1 MTDTVTDSGRE
12 QRLTE
17 RVEQLYANDPQFRAA
32 APSPEVTEAAHRAG
46 LRLAEV
52 VDIYLSGY
60 ADRPALGQ
68 RACEVARDPAT
79 GRAATSLLS
88 GFETITYRE
97 LGDRVAALAAAWRSG
112 LPGGLRPGDFVG
124 VLGFTSIDYV
134 VHYLACIRL
143 GAVFV
148 PLQTSSTAAQLAP
161 IVAETSP
168 RILAVSVESLGTAV
182 DVVLEAPSVQ
192 RLVVFDYTSDDDE
205 QRGRYD
211 DARARLRDAGHGAEM
226 VALAAELAS
235 GRERPAP
242 EAHVPGQGE
251 NPLATL
257 IYTSAAPAPPR
268 ARCTPPT

>member
-17 RVEQLYANDPQFRAA
+17 RVEELYANDPQFRAA

-97 LGDRVAALAAAWRSG
+97 LGDRVAALAAAWHSG
-112 LPGGLRPGDFVG
+112 LPG
-124 VLGFTSIDYV
+124 
-134 VHYLACIRL
+134 
-143 GAVFV
+143 
-148 PLQTSSTAAQLAP
+148 
-161 IVAETSP
+161 
-168 RILAVSVESLGTAV
+168 
-182 DVVLEAPSVQ
+182 EAPSVQ

-205 QRGRYD
+205 QRDRYD
-211 DARARLRDAGHGAEM
+211 DARARLRDAGHGAEV

-242 EAHVPGQGE
+242 EAYVPGQGE

-257 IYTSAAPAPPR
+257 IYTSGSTGTPKG
-268 ARCTPPT
+268 RCTPPT